1 MSGRRSP
8 PLRASTPGQALLA
21 IGFVFVLGLVLGFV
35 LAKAF

>member
-1 MSGRRSP
+1 MSERRSP
-8 PLRASTPGQALLA
+8 ALRPATPGQALLA